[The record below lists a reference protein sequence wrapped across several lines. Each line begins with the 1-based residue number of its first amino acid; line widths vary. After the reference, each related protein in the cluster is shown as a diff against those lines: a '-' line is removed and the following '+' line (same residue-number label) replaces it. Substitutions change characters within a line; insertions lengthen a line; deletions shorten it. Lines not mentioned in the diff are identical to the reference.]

1 MDNNIKGKSVVS
13 GLIWSF
19 GERITAQLV
28 TFLIT
33 ILLARIL
40 TPEDYGTVSLIL
52 VFVTLANVF
61 VSNGFGESLIQK
73 RDSNER
79 DFSTIFWCGFSFS
92 ILLYILLFV
101 SSPYIAAFYGND
113 MLSPLIR
120 VLALKIP
127 ISSISTIQHAYVSK
141 HMQFKKFFF
150 STLGG
155 TIISGVVGVIM
166 ASNGFGPWAV
176 VFQYLINTTIDT
188 IVLLFTVPWR
198 PHFFFDFTSA
208 KRLMSFGWK
217 MTLSSFINSAYGEI
231 RSLIVGKIYSSGDL
245 AQYKRGQ
252 QFPQL
257 FITNINTAVSSVIYP
272 TISMVNNNLT
282 DVKRLTR
289 RSMAV
294 TAYIIFPMMVGLSII
309 AEPLVLFLLTE
320 KWLPCVPFLQLACI
334 SFGLQPIQT
343 ANCQAIKA
351 IGRSDVYLVTEIMK
365 KAIGIGLLLGFMN
378 RSVMAV
384 AITDVIA
391 ICISAIISI
400 VPNKRLI
407 NYGLLEQAKDLMP
420 SILLS
425 AVMGLAIYPI
435 GKLALPDIA
444 IITIQVLVGILIY
457 VSLSLLSKNDSI
469 HYLTGILKSMIHK
482 GGNNE

>member
-198 PHFFFDFTSA
+198 PHFFFD
-208 KRLMSFGWK
+208 L
-217 MTLSSFINSAYGEI
+217 L
-231 RSLIVGKIYSSGDL
+231 
-245 AQYKRGQ
+245 Q
-252 QFPQL
+252 QR
-257 FITNINTAVSSVIYP
+257 
-272 TISMVNNNLT
+272 
-282 DVKRLTR
+282 D
-289 RSMAV
+289 
-294 TAYIIFPMMVGLSII
+294 
-309 AEPLVLFLLTE
+309 
-320 KWLPCVPFLQLACI
+320 
-334 SFGLQPIQT
+334 
-343 ANCQAIKA
+343 
-351 IGRSDVYLVTEIMK
+351 
-365 KAIGIGLLLGFMN
+365 
-378 RSVMAV
+378 
-384 AITDVIA
+384 
-391 ICISAIISI
+391 
-400 VPNKRLI
+400 
-407 NYGLLEQAKDLMP
+407 
-420 SILLS
+420 
-425 AVMGLAIYPI
+425 
-435 GKLALPDIA
+435 
-444 IITIQVLVGILIY
+444 
-457 VSLSLLSKNDSI
+457 
-469 HYLTGILKSMIHK
+469 
-482 GGNNE
+482 

>member
-1 MDNNIKGKSVVS
+1 MDNKIKGKSVVS

-28 TFLIT
+28 TFFIT
-33 ILLARIL
+33 ILLARVL
-40 TPEDYGTVSLIL
+40 TPEDYGAVSLIL

-73 RDSNER
+73 RNATES
-79 DFSTIFWCGFSFS
+79 DFSTIFWCSFSFS
-92 ILLYILLFV
+92 ILLYILIFI
-101 SSPYIAAFYGND
+101 SSPYIADFYGNN
-113 MLSPLIR
+113 MLSPLTR

-141 HMQFKKFFF
+141 HMQFKKLFF

-155 TIISGVVGVIM
+155 TIISGVVGMIM
-166 ASNGFGPWAV
+166 AYNGFGPWAV
-176 VFQYLINTTIDT
+176 VFQYLTNTTINT

-198 PHFFFDFTSA
+198 PHLDFDITSA
-208 KRLMSFGWK
+208 KRLMNFGWK

-231 RSLIVGKIYSSGDL
+231 RSLIIGKIYSSGDL

-257 FITNINTAVSSVIYP
+257 FITNINTAVSSVIFP
-272 TISMVNNNLT
+272 TMSMVNNNMM

-294 TAYIIFPMMVGLSII
+294 TAYVIFPMMVGLGII
-309 AEPLVLFLLTE
+309 SEPLVLFLLTE
-320 KWLPCVPFLQLACI
+320 KWLPCVPYLQLACI

-351 IGRSDVYLVTEIMK
+351 IGRTDVYLVTEILK
-365 KAIGIGLLLGFMN
+365 KTIGIGLLLGFMH
-378 RSVMAV
+378 RSVIAV

-391 ICISAIISI
+391 ICISAVISM

-407 NYGLLEQAKDLMP
+407 NYGLLEQIKDLFP
-420 SILLS
+420 SIILS
-425 AVMGLAIYPI
+425 FVMGLAIYPI
-435 GKLALPDIA
+435 GKFPLPNIA
-444 IITIQVLVGILIY
+444 IIVIQILVGILIY
-457 VSLSLLSKNDSI
+457 ISLSLLSRNDSL
-469 HYLTGILKSMIHK
+469 HYLINILKTKIH
-482 GGNNE
+482 